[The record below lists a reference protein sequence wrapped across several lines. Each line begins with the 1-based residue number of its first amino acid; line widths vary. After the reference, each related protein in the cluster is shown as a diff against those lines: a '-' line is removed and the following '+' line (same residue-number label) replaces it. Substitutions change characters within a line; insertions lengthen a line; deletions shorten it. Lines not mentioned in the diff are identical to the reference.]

1 MVEGDGKIEESFK
14 NESERRTGV
23 RCKRY
28 QKAVRCT
35 LLDVSSWSTE
45 KKYMRRYWGIFDI
58 FRN

>member
-23 RCKRY
+23 RCKRH

-45 KKYMRRYWGIFDI
+45 KKHMRRY
-58 FRN
+58 